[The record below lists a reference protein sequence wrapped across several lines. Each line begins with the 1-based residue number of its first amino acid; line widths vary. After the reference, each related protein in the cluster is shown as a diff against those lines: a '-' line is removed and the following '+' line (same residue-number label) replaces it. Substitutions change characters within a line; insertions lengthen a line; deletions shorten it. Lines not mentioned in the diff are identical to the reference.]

1 MGNAKFMQ
9 AIVDNCG
16 GQGMMPPITV
26 FAVSRDGSLFC
37 LRVSSE
43 EAGGA
48 ELLCSHPEDHGH
60 PQLDLPITVF
70 GVDAAGRA
78 GHGRVDVDDP
88 ERLIPH

>member
-37 LRVSSE
+37 LRVTSE
-43 EAGGA
+43 ENGGA
-48 ELLCSHPEDHGH
+48 ELLCSQSLAVVKLGLNGGH
-60 PQLDLPITVF
+60 
-70 GVDAAGRA
+70 AGGPVQRSFKVA
-78 GHGRVDVDDP
+78 LRVTS
-88 ERLIPH
+88 R

>member
-26 FAVSRDGSLFC
+26 CAVSRDGSLFC
-37 LRVSSE
+37 LRVRGE
-43 EAGGA
+43 EDGA
-48 ELLCSHPEDHGH
+48 ELLCSHPEDHGD
-60 PQLDLPITVF
+60 PQLELPIIVF
-70 GVDAAGRA
+70 VVDATGRA

-88 ERLIPH
+88 DRLVAH